1 MLLVACSRGEE
12 EEVDDEVFSERSK
25 KMELFPMDGIDEGLL
40 AVVLVLG
47 KEETFTLLE

>member
-1 MLLVACSRGEE
+1 VLLVACSREE
-12 EEVDDEVFSERSK
+12 DEVDDEVFSERSK